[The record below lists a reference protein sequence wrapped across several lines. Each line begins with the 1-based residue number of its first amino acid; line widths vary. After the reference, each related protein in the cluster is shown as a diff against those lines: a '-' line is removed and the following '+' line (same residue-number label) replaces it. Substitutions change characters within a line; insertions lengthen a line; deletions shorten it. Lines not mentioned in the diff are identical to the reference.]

1 MKIGI
6 HYKDNSFSERW
17 VEYCMENKI
26 PWKKVDC
33 YQNDI
38 LKQLS
43 DCDALMWHIHQNNPK
58 EILFA
63 RQLIYSLMTSG
74 KKVFPDFKTVWHF
87 DDKVGQKY
95 LLEAIGASIPDTWI
109 FYSKSEA
116 LSWAEQASF
125 PKVFKLRGGGGSQ
138 NVRLVQNRLEAK
150 RLIRKAFKDG
160 FLPYYAIGNIKER
173 WRVYKMGK
181 TGITDLIVG
190 LARFVIPPAF
200 ARIRGREKGYVY
212 FQEFIPGN
220 SYDIRIVVI
229 RDKAFAIKR
238 MVRKNDFRASGS
250 GLILYEK
257 DNFDIDTVKLA
268 FELAEKIDGQSIAL
282 DFVYSGNKTYV
293 LELSFGFIKEVYDPC
308 TGYWDRNLTW
318 HPGQFNPYGWMID
331 NLIKSSNNKG

>member
-6 HYKDNSFSERW
+6 HYKDDSFSDRW
-17 VEYCMENKI
+17 IKYCTEKKI

-33 YQNDI
+33 YRNDI
-38 LKQLS
+38 LNQLN

-63 RQLIYSLMTSG
+63 KQLIYSLVTSG

-87 DDKVGQKY
+87 DDKLGQKY
-95 LLEAIGASIPDTWI
+95 LLEAIGAPIPDTWI

-116 LSWAEQASF
+116 LRWAEQTSF

-138 NVRLVQNRLEAK
+138 NVRLVHSGMEAK
-150 RLIRKAFKDG
+150 RLIRKAFKGG
-160 FLPYYAIGNIKER
+160 FLAYYAIGNIKER

-190 LARFVIPPAF
+190 LARLVIPPAF

-257 DNFDIDTVKLA
+257 DNFDNNTVRLA
-268 FELAEKIDGQSIAL
+268 FELAEKLDGQSVAL
-282 DFVYSGNKTYV
+282 DFVYSENKIFV
-293 LELSFGFIKEVYDPC
+293 LEVSFGFIKEVYDPC
-308 TGYWDRNLTW
+308 SGYWDRNLSW

-331 NLIKSSNNKG
+331 NLIGSASD

>member
-1 MKIGI
+1 
-6 HYKDNSFSERW
+6 
-17 VEYCMENKI
+17 
-26 PWKKVDC
+26 
-33 YQNDI
+33 
-38 LKQLS
+38 
-43 DCDALMWHIHQNNPK
+43 
-58 EILFA
+58 
-63 RQLIYSLMTSG
+63 
-74 KKVFPDFKTVWHF
+74 
-87 DDKVGQKY
+87 
-95 LLEAIGASIPDTWI
+95 
-109 FYSKSEA
+109 
-116 LSWAEQASF
+116 
-125 PKVFKLRGGGGSQ
+125 
-138 NVRLVQNRLEAK
+138 
-150 RLIRKAFKDG
+150 
-160 FLPYYAIGNIKER
+160 
-173 WRVYKMGK
+173 MGK
-181 TGITDLIVG
+181 TGLIDLIVG
-190 LARFVIPPAF
+190 LARFVIPPVF